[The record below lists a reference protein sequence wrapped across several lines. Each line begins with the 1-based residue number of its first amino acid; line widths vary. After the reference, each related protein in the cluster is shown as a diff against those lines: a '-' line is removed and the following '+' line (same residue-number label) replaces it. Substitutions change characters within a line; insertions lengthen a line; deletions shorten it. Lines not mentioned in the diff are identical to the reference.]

1 MIIFFGSDVKPSS
14 GFSTSINSI
23 DTQFLSHG
31 LSFEIFPSRKWPQI
45 EIWMYKTFSI
55 FNFKSLA
62 SSLCRRPSGGR
73 FPRTP
78 YYSSSWDETS
88 CSTSHWKWFA
98 FFRITGFS
106 SFFFYFTKKCENSH
120 FRDFFKHDHFFR
132 LQCETFVLS
141 FNLDKIYRHTIPSAW
156 PVFRNFSFPKMVS
169 NQNLNG

>member
-1 MIIFFGSDVKPSS
+1 MSPTLWRTISPNTVLLFELGWDILLYESLKMICFSRNHWFLLFFEKFTEKSENSHSRDFFKMIIFFGSDVKPS
-14 GFSTSINSI
+14 FELSTSINSI
-23 DTQFLSHG
+23 DTLFLPHD

-62 SSLCRRPSGGR
+62 SPLCRRPSGGR

-98 FFRITGFS
+98 FF
-106 SFFFYFTKKCENSH
+106 
-120 FRDFFKHDHFFR
+120 
-132 LQCETFVLS
+132 
-141 FNLDKIYRHTIPSAW
+141 
-156 PVFRNFSFPKMVS
+156 
-169 NQNLNG
+169 

>member
-1 MIIFFGSDVKPSS
+1 MIIFFGSDVKPS
-14 GFSTSINSI
+14 FELSTSINSI
-23 DTQFLSHG
+23 DTQLLPHA

-45 EIWMYKTFSI
+45 EIRTHKTFPN

-62 SSLCRRPSGGR
+62 LSICRRPSGGR

-78 YYSSSWDETS
+78 YYSSSWDGTS

-98 FFRITGFS
+98 FREITGFS
-106 SFFFYFTKKCENSH
+106 CFFLIHEKIRKFTFSQF
-120 FRDFFKHDHFFR
+120 FRNDHFFR
-132 LQCETFVLS
+132 LRCETFFRI

-156 PVFRNFSFPKMVS
+156 PGFRDFSFSEMVS